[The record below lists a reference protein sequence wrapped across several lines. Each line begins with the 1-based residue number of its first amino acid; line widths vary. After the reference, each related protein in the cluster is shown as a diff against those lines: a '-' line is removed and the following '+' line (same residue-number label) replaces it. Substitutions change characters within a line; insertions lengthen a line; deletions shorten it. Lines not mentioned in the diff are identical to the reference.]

1 MKTILLTFLT
11 VVLMSSTSSKITNV
25 SWYGPG
31 FHGKMTAN
39 GETYN
44 QDDITA
50 ASPVLPFNT
59 LVRVTNLDNGKSIVV
74 RINDRGPYK
83 CIKGTSTAVRPLEPH
98 PKRGFDLSKGAF
110 SKIANIDKGVLNI
123 KYQIIK

>member
-1 MKTILLTFLT
+1 MKTILLAVLT
-11 VVLMSSTSSKITNV
+11 IFLMSSNPPKITNV

-31 FHGKMTAN
+31 FHGKLTAN
-39 GETYN
+39 GETYDQN
-44 QDDITA
+44 EITA

-83 CIKGTSTAVRPLEPH
+83 MDKEGKAVFPLQPH
-98 PKRGFDLSKGAF
+98 PKRSFDLSKGAF
-110 SKIANIDKGVLNI
+110 SKIANTDKGILNI
-123 KYQIIK
+123 KYEILK